1 MGNQHKGDICFN
13 VGGKPY
19 TFRLGMQALAVLEA
33 RTGVPA
39 IKFFRRGEE
48 EWSAR
53 DLLNVFAA
61 GLSRHHGELSE
72 QEIGDI
78 LDDITPAE
86 AGELIGRALTVA
98 NGKGAANGAVNPPK
112 SKRGIGT
119 T

>member
-1 MGNQHKGDICFN
+1 MANPHKGD
-13 VGGKPY
+13 VGFEVDGKPY

-33 RTGVPA
+33 KTGVPA

-48 EWSAR
+48 DWSAR

-78 LDDITPAE
+78 LDDLTPAE
-86 AGELIGRALTVA
+86 AGELIGRALIIA
-98 NGKGAANGAVNPPK
+98 NGKGAANGAANPPK
-112 SKRGIGT
+112 SKRGTGMR
-119 T
+119 